1 MIRPMDKRRRVL
13 GTFLGVTLATVLLPG
28 ISTILDSPPWEVV
41 LAGAVF
47 LILNQLIYSYPSDI
61 RTAPPVLLL
70 ILGMVGIAQD
80 TLIWLLVSWL
90 GSDMEYG
97 LHVDG
102 FLAALL
108 GGVIVRVTVL
118 VLLALG
124 PAEAASQ
131 PS

>member
-1 MIRPMDKRRRVL
+1 ML
-13 GTFLGVTLATVLLPG
+13 LLGV
-28 ISTILDSPPWEVV
+28 
-41 LAGAVF
+41 
-47 LILNQLIYSYPSDI
+47 
-61 RTAPPVLLL
+61 
-70 ILGMVGIAQD
+70 VGIAQD

-124 PAEAASQ
+124 PSWTAAQ

>member
-1 MIRPMDKRRRVL
+1 M
-13 GTFLGVTLATVLLPG
+13 
-28 ISTILDSPPWEVV
+28 V

-47 LILNQLIYSYPSDI
+47 LIANRLIYSYPDGI
-61 RTAPPVLLL
+61 RTAPPVFLLL
-70 ILGMVGIAQD
+70 LGVVGIAQD

-124 PAEAASQ
+124 PSEAAAQ